1 MWQIVYYSINSLIMP
16 ASIFSPDVEFYH
28 PWSQIYSRVDPW
40 AQIYSDIY
48 MPPVPVS
55 PPSAPDNAAGHQ
67 FRAGFTFAY
76 SRYICTEEPLVQIL
90 PSLLYRFPW
99 QTGMFDLP
107 PCSAGRRSR
116 VAHHG
121 GPGPGCR
128 TEGTASTAAPAAHPP
143 VAQGQLD
150 RSWLSC
156 WGITHGKCCS
166 LSHGSWAAAGRAAQG
181 AVLGLAQTAGT
192 GSCGCLQV
200 TALISLLP
208 VLHLTHQ
215 HRALWP
221 FPFVFLTWIPA
232 IVLFH
237 HFHHCKAFMRNNFWE

>member
-1 MWQIVYYSINSLIMP
+1 MP

-28 PWSQIYSRVDPW
+28 PWAQIYSRVDPW

-99 QTGMFDLP
+99 QTG
-107 PCSAGRRSR
+107 
-116 VAHHG
+116 
-121 GPGPGCR
+121 
-128 TEGTASTAAPAAHPP
+128 
-143 VAQGQLD
+143 
-150 RSWLSC
+150 LSC

-166 LSHGSWAAAGRAAQG
+166 LSHGSRAAAGRAAQG

-215 HRALWP
+215 HRAVWP